1 MKYGLIG
8 EKLGH
13 SFSKEIHEQIA
24 HYSYEL
30 CQIPQ
35 DELSLFLEK
44 REFCAVNVT
53 IPYKEAV
60 ISHLDEIS
68 DMAREIGAV
77 NTIVNRGGKLF
88 GYNTDFFGMR
98 ELILKNKIDVSGK
111 KALVLGSGGTSKTAQ
126 AVLKSLGAREV
137 YRVSREKKDGTI
149 TYDEAKSEHT
159 DAEILINTTPVGMWP
174 NIYSS
179 PIDIEIF
186 PRLSG
191 VVDAVYN
198 PIRTKLVVDAKKK
211 NIAATGGLYM
221 LVCQAVKASEYFC
234 DTKIDESIIDKI
246 YNEMKIKS
254 ENIVLVGMPG
264 VGKTTL
270 GNLISKKLSRPIFD
284 TDEEIVK
291 KAGCSIPEIFKERG
305 ESAFRDMES
314 QVIKEL
320 YNMGGVIIATG
331 GGAVLREKN
340 VDLLRENGRIYFLD
354 RELGTILPT
363 DDRPLSQN
371 RQALEK
377 LYHERYPIYLKSA
390 DVHIRLGITPER
402 DAEKIIEDFIL

>member
-13 SFSKEIHEQIA
+13 SFSKEIHEKIA
-24 HYSYEL
+24 DYSYEL
-30 CQIPQ
+30 CPLARE
-35 DELSLFLEK
+35 ELSSFLEK

-60 ISHLDEIS
+60 IAHLDEIS

-77 NTIVNRGGKLF
+77 NTIVNRRGKLF

-98 ELILKNKIDVSGK
+98 ELILKNKLDVSEK
-111 KALVLGSGGTSKTAQ
+111 KALVLGSGGTSKTAL

-149 TYDEAKSEHT
+149 TYHEAINDHS
-159 DAEILINTTPVGMWP
+159 DAEILVNTTPVGMYP

-179 PIDIEIF
+179 PIDIDLF

-198 PIRTKLVVDAKKK
+198 PIRTKLVTDAKKK
-211 NIAATGGLYM
+211 GITATGGLYM
-221 LVCQAVKASEYFC
+221 LVCQAVRASEFFR
-234 DTKIDESIIDKI
+234 DTKIEDCIIDNI

-264 VGKTTL
+264 AGKTTL
-270 GNLISKKLSRPIFD
+270 GNIISKKLSRPFFD

-291 KAGCSIPEIFKERG
+291 KAGCTIPEIFKERG

-314 QVIKEL
+314 EVIKEL
-320 YNMGGVIIATG
+320 SGMRGVIIATG
-331 GGAVLREKN
+331 GGAVLREEN
-340 VDLLRENGRIYFLD
+340 VDALCENGKIYFLD
-354 RELGTILPT
+354 RDLNTILPT
-363 DDRPLSQN
+363 KSRPLSQN
-371 RQALEK
+371 REALER
-377 LYHERYPIYLKSA
+377 LYTERYPIYLRSA
-390 DVHIRLGITPER
+390 DTHMKLGKNPER